1 MHTILVSHVNVSLSF
16 LFRFVETRIPGR
28 AFYSL
33 KASYTSS
40 GAVNTPLANIWIH
53 CSKIVLDTFNC
64 NATETIRPEQKTT
77 QPLTRKERETYLIR
91 MQLRNSLHVPHL
103 HLRRIH
109 ELVHPN
115 LLLVTRAPPRG
126 SRAVRAGSIPSPRA
140 TRAGVH
146 CVFQL
151 HPLAIF
157 HLDCFVRLSQLLH
170 SFE

>member
-16 LFRFVETRIPGR
+16 VFRFVETRIPGC

-40 GAVNTPLANIWIH
+40 GAVKTPLANIWIH
-53 CSKIVLDTFNC
+53 CSKVVLDTFNC

-115 LLLVTRAPPRG
+115 LLLVTQPDQSTASRLASSARRFNSFPPRHA
-126 SRAVRAGSIPSPRA
+126 SRRPLCLSASSAGHLPPR
-140 TRAGVH
+140 
-146 CVFQL
+146 
-151 HPLAIF
+151 
-157 HLDCFVRLSQLLH
+157 LLRSH
-170 SFE
+170 FAASA